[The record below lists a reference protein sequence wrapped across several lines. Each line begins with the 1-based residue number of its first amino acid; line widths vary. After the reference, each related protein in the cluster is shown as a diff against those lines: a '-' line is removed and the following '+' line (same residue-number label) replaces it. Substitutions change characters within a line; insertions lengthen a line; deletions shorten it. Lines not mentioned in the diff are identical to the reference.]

1 MRKYLIIVEAFPQ
14 HGGLLLHLND
24 LPHKQ
29 ISSEGDLHHGTIKIV
44 QSLNKF
50 YVIISIIMLPNG
62 CNYKFMQPSEAVKH
76 HVNITLVYGILLDL
90 F

>member
-29 ISSEGDLHHGTIKIV
+29 ISSEGDLHHGTINIV
-44 QSLNKF
+44 QS
-50 YVIISIIMLPNG
+50 V
-62 CNYKFMQPSEAVKH
+62 E
-76 HVNITLVYGILLDL
+76 
-90 F
+90 